1 MMRNTKNKRKDKQKR
16 KGVLFVTDAILGI
29 ALLVLGM
36 VLLTVFL
43 VTEEP
48 ILQSTYSS
56 QDAVEF
62 LATITVGELESSYL
76 AYLMNASD
84 ATDTTASVLEMIGIY
99 VVKNETELARN
110 LSATILEKYIP
121 SRYGFEVLVG
131 GESIYQR
138 NKTTTAKATTAAKRM
153 VTGIE
158 LGKPVEGVTT
168 QVHLTKILDRTLSSY
183 AYFGGFEGQGNITKI
198 IDDIPNDATIVS
210 VEIEGDLKVPF
221 TLWINNMNCGSM
233 VPVGDNLTAD
243 YWNVTS
249 CSSLLVKG
257 YGNKN
262 NFTLTF
268 DSGMLSDAFVAGG
281 FIRVRYETNQLIN
294 PKYYQLSAKNG
305 TWTYP
310 LPGINGLI
318 NVFSSFYVP
327 GTLTGM
333 EIYLNY
339 WVNFSNSSQVL
350 VFSVANTTVYREENV
365 TPPQQV
371 RLNTSYLGSMINY
384 NAFTKS
390 TVPFR
395 FGFANFSELLL
406 NGKADVILVND
417 FSGSMEWC
425 MVDGYRATEYAV
437 QGTHPMT
444 KQTLCSYQRAT
455 SYCPQEVVNSTEIE
469 KQAKSFSM
477 FRDTI
482 INDSST
488 LNMTLRVMTMS
499 NSTGF
504 DGAIAGTL
512 IFSGCNIT
520 ALSGYSLET
529 DLTPSIYADTVTS
542 GTVVFKPGN
551 TTTFPHNGT
560 TLNELY
566 LATAQAPIPGAVS
579 NVSYLFGF
587 SDPENVDGFIVNLTC
602 NMTPSFL
609 IVNEGNITGI
619 GFKEYNATIF
629 VGTEKAS
636 PAIDIFQGSFES
648 YTGFQN
654 YTNVKKVEALKNAVS
669 FFVNTI
675 LNVSG
680 NKISMVDFAGPG
692 FLANT
697 TTGACMNSTH
707 WDLPFDG
714 DDSSGMVTFNQAM
727 DEKYVN
733 YTHPDDGVS
742 SWLNLT
748 TNLSLVNQY
757 IETTW
762 NQTWLLQ
769 TCICC
774 GMYKAINLTAN
785 LSSADRAKFIIM
797 MTDGVPTV
805 PSCDPEFYGINM
817 TIPPFPEQY
826 VGPALSANKSASL
839 AWKNYSIRV
848 DVVGFGPE
856 VLYTEFFL
864 RNMSQSGNGTY
875 FYAGSYEDL
884 LDAYGNLSEDILNV
898 TYSGQQAN
906 VSSDITATKLYPDSY
921 IMINFTPELDPIEY
935 GEISLDFDSRSGNT
949 SGNTNCTQELPV
961 GGTFRVI
968 NAKVTSYSGP
978 YWTRLLTVNNN
989 VAYNL
994 TLYGQTY
1001 STLGDPFEVTIPYG
1015 MIASNITNNITLTIA
1030 NDPASSQECS
1040 ANNSFIY
1047 TGMLNTLVPY
1057 SVVYPLS
1064 EGCTWEIEHETG
1076 DIVNLTVPENY
1087 LGSNACSFTSTIVS
1101 YNDNDSYQDVM
1112 YELLNKIDFNA
1123 NNKTDLRFNTTGLVV
1138 QVSRISRVPYLHG
1151 PTMVEVRVWQ

>member
-1 MMRNTKNKRKDKQKR
+1 MTRRK

-36 VLLTVFL
+36 ILLTVFL

-56 QDAVEF
+56 QDAVDF
-62 LATITVGELESSYL
+62 LATIKVGELESSYL
-76 AYLMNASD
+76 AYLINGSD

-131 GESIYQR
+131 GESVYQR
-138 NKTTTAKATTAAKRM
+138 NKTTTAKATITSKRM

-183 AYFGGFEGQGNITKI
+183 AYFGGFEGQGNITKV
-198 IDDIPNDATIVS
+198 IDDIPDDATIVS
-210 VEIEGDLKVPF
+210 VEIEGDLEVPF
-221 TLWINNMNCGSM
+221 NLSINDIHCNDM
-233 VPVGDNLTAD
+233 VPIGGNLTAD

-249 CSSLLVKG
+249 CASSLVKG
-257 YGNKN
+257 YGNQN
-262 NFTLTF
+262 NFTLAF
-268 DSGMLSDAFVAGG
+268 ASGTLSDAFVAGG

-305 TWTYP
+305 SWVYP

-350 VFSVANTTVYREENV
+350 VFSVANTTVYSEENA
-365 TPPQQV
+365 TPPQQI
-371 RLNTSYLGSMINY
+371 RLNSTYLGGVINY

-395 FGFANFSELLL
+395 FGFANFSEFLL
-406 NGKADVILVND
+406 NGNADVVLVND

-425 MVDGYRATEYAV
+425 MVDGYRETDYAV
-437 QGTHPMT
+437 QGTHPIT
-444 KQTLCSYQRAT
+444 KQTICSYQQAV
-455 SYCPQEVVNSTEIE
+455 SYCPQEVVNRTYVEE
-469 KQAKSFSM
+469 QGKSFSM
-477 FRDTI
+477 FRDHV
-482 INDSST
+482 INDSVT
-488 LNMTLRVMTMS
+488 LNMSLRVMTMS
-499 NSTGF
+499 NTTGF
-504 DGAIAGTL
+504 DGAVAGTL
-512 IFSGCNIT
+512 FFLGCNVT

-529 DLTPSIYADTVTS
+529 DLTTPRIYPDTVTS
-542 GTVVFKPGN
+542 GNVTFGPRN
-551 TTTFPHNGT
+551 TTTFPYNGT

-566 LATAQAPIPGAVS
+566 LATAQVPVPGIVS

-587 SDPENVDGFIVNLTC
+587 TDPENVDGFIVNLTC
-602 NMTPSFL
+602 TMTPSFL
-609 IVNEGNITGI
+609 IVNEGNLPVI

-636 PAIDIFQGSFES
+636 DPIDVFQRPFGD
-648 YTGFQN
+648 YTAFQN

-669 FFVNTI
+669 FFINTI

-680 NKISMVDFAGPG
+680 NKIGLVDFAGPG

-697 TTGACMNSTH
+697 TTGPCTNGTY

-714 DDSSGMVTFNQAM
+714 DDSSGMVTFTQTM
-727 DEKYVN
+727 DEQYVN
-733 YTHPDDGVS
+733 YTHTDDGVS
-742 SWLNLT
+742 GWLNFT

-757 IETTW
+757 LQTTW

-805 PSCDPEFYGINM
+805 PSCDAEFYGKNM
-817 TIPPFPEQY
+817 TIPSLGEQY
-826 VGPALSANKSASL
+826 VGPGLSANKSANI

-848 DVVGFGPE
+848 DTIGFGPE

-875 FYAGSYEDL
+875 FYAGSYEEL
-884 LDAYGNLSEDILNV
+884 LEAYSNLSEDILNV

-921 IMINFTPELDPIEY
+921 IKINFTPELDPIEY
-935 GEISLDFDSRSGNT
+935 GEISLDFDRRN
-949 SGNTNCTQELPV
+949 GNTNCSQELPV
-961 GGTFRVI
+961 GDAFRVI
-968 NAKVTSYSGP
+968 NAKITSYSGS

-989 VAYNL
+989 IAYNL

-1015 MIASNITNNITLTIA
+1015 MVASNTTNNITLTIG
-1030 NDPASSQECS
+1030 NDPSSSQECS
-1040 ANNSFIY
+1040 ANNSLIY

-1057 SVVYPLS
+1057 SEVYPLS
-1064 EGCTWEIEHETG
+1064 EGCTWEIEHEIAGTS
-1076 DIVNLTVPENY
+1076 NLTVPENY
-1087 LGSNACSFTSTIVS
+1087 LGSNACSFTSTMVS
-1101 YNDNDSYQDVM
+1101 YNINDSYQDVV
-1112 YELLNKIDFNA
+1112 YQLLNKIDFNA
-1123 NNKTDLRFNTTGLVV
+1123 NNKTDIRFNTTGLVV
-1138 QVSRISRVPYLHG
+1138 EVSRISRVPYLHG